1 MGIET
6 QSVTIGE
13 ASSFPVY
20 RERGLTE
27 GNRRHEQSLSGNHV
41 IDEAAD
47 LSKGLSGRFR
57 NRPIWAGHDSAGHEP
72 PNSAGL
78 VAFDGC
84 HRQTR
89 LMERI
94 EVIDH

>member
-1 MGIET
+1 VDEQSVRSDETQVVEELDGPLPVFAAHVRDLLGRLGHMGIET

-47 LSKGLSGRFR
+47 LSKGL
-57 NRPIWAGHDSAGHEP
+57 A
-72 PNSAGL
+72 
-78 VAFDGC
+78 
-84 HRQTR
+84 
-89 LMERI
+89 
-94 EVIDH
+94 